1 MTINL
6 ADLTPQEEVAA
17 IYLGYYDRAADPFGF
32 SFWTQDAYQ
41 NILATVQSEPEFSGL
56 TQVEQEEEV
65 LARIAQDFSTQPE
78 SRAEYPFFTT
88 PSQATATGFLSAVYN
103 NLFNRGPD
111 QEGISFWTPL
121 LLDAINNPATAA
133 FSVGEVILEIIKGAQ
148 EPDRSIVL
156 NKIEVAQ
163 DWTANAAANGVG
175 TSATN
180 FVVQDKETGQFDIID
195 QDAYDF
201 ARDVLEGVD
210 ETQDSVDDAK
220 DDTQDFFDA
229 PPPETTIEVGSDDL
243 SPGDILEANTVILN
257 LDEVPPS
264 SMTVNADLVIIKA
277 QNETGPNPLVVDTS
291 NWTVD
296 EITVE
301 DSEVDVVVD
310 DIQGTDLNVED
321 DSDNPDGT
329 TTFDFDSDA
338 LVGPT
343 EITLGINEV
352 FGSVVITND
361 GPNFDEGLETVNLSI
376 DDPEGIESEMDSLQV
391 EGIQTLNIGGGNEGG
406 AFTITG
412 PLDAGLMTLDG
423 SDADADLNLNLS
435 DSTEAV
441 TAIGGSGDDTFDMGN
456 TLGGSSAQD
465 TVMGG
470 EGEDVLMAT
479 FTDTGNRKPVST
491 EFEKFVL
498 DFQDNA
504 QLDLEDVDDLETIE
518 VANVADGTGVEIQDA
533 DSTVT
538 DLLITGETGGD
549 GGSNDWEF
557 GYEDIVDDETDQDD
571 LTVTWQNNTDETQFI
586 SEFFVDRAESVTFL
600 FDGQQEM
607 EIDDDFDLG
616 FDTNDGDD
624 EEVTEH
630 LVIRNINDGDG
641 VIDTDGGMQESDRLE
656 TLTIETTDAGDLDL
670 DGGEDFIDDAA
681 QLEEI
686 SITASVNGS
695 IDVGNIG
702 DDEEAVELRNINIMS
717 HGADINVGRIEGDD
731 EANNDGASVEEVNI
745 HADDGADIFID
756 EIEVED
762 IRTMTVEIEDDADVT
777 LGQPDDDGLDLD
789 EQGGTLTVS
798 GDGTFGDLHF
808 EDEAFEMMDFTGLT
822 EDSVS
827 IDFIDATVGSTVEG
841 TEGADVVEAGDG
853 DDILNGNGGADVL
866 IGNGGDDIINGDDGD
881 DVLIGGAG
889 NDTMDGGDGDD
900 LLIGGE
906 NDPSAPFG
914 DIMTG
919 GAGNDIFA
927 FDLTNG
933 SDGDTGKSTNNAT
946 DDEPGQD
953 VITDFTPGGDT
964 IQIAD
969 GFGATPFFQIVVYN
983 DDGFGAFGGDGEL
996 INFGDPLAPFDPVKV
1011 VVRTGDYDLDD
1022 GTFNFNGDGE
1032 DLQVLFEGDDGVFDL
1047 VELGS
1052 SQNAFNAAEHEI
1064 GLLGAADKLGSL
1076 ALSDFDF
1083 V

>member
-17 IYLGYYDRAADPFGF
+17 IYIGYYDRAADPFGY
-32 SFWTQDAYQ
+32 SFWTQSAYQ
-41 NILATVQSEPEFSGL
+41 GILANVQSEAEFSGL

-88 PSQATATGFLSAVYN
+88 PSQATSTGFLSSVYM
-103 NLFNRGPD
+103 NLFERGPD
-111 QEGISFWTPL
+111 QEGIDFWTPL
-121 LLDAINNPATAA
+121 LLDAVNNPSTAA
-133 FSVGEVILEIIKGAQ
+133 FSVGEIILEIIKGAQ
-148 EPDRSIVL
+148 EPDRSVVL

-163 DWTANAAANGVG
+163 DWTANAATNGVG
-175 TSATN
+175 TTATN
-180 FVVQDKETGQFDIID
+180 FVVQDKTTGQFDIID
-195 QDAYDF
+195 QEAYDS
-201 ARDVLEGVD
+201 AMGVLDGVD
-210 ETQDSVDDAK
+210 DTQNSVDDAK
-220 DDTQDFFDA
+220 DETQDFFDGLNE
-229 PPPETTIEVGSDDL
+229 PVETTLELGSDDL
-243 SPGDILEANTVILN
+243 APGGVYEADVVILN

-264 SMTVNADLVIIKA
+264 SMTVNAGLVIIKA
-277 QNETGPNPLVVDTS
+277 QNETGPNPLTVDVS
-291 NWTVD
+291 NWNVD

-301 DSEVDVVVD
+301 DSEVDVIVD

-329 TTFDFDSDA
+329 TTFDFDKQAVEGD
-338 LVGPT
+338 T
-343 EITLGINEV
+343 EIGLGINEV
-352 FGSVVITND
+352 FGSVVIQSD
-361 GPNFDEGLETVNLSI
+361 DLGAGEAIETVNLSI
-376 DDPEGIESEMDSLQV
+376 NDPEGIESEMDSLQV
-391 EGIQTLNIGGGNEGG
+391 QGIETLNIDGGNEGA
-406 AFTITG
+406 AFTIKG
-412 PLDAGLMTLDG
+412 PLDAGLMVLDG
-423 SDADADLNLNLS
+423 SGADADLNLNLS

-441 TAIGGSGDDTFDMGN
+441 MAAGGSGDDTFDMGN
-456 TLGGSSAQD
+456 TLGGGSAQD

-518 VANVADGTGVEIQDA
+518 VANVANGVGVEIQDA

-538 DLLITGETGGD
+538 DLLITGETGGA

-557 GYEDIVDDETDQDD
+557 GYDDVVDDQTDQDD
-571 LTVTWQNNTDETQFI
+571 LTVTWQNNTSETQFI

-607 EIDDDFDLG
+607 VIDDDFDLG

-630 LVIRNINDGDG
+630 LVIRNLNDGDG
-641 VIDTDGGMQESDRLE
+641 FINTAGGMQETDRLE

-670 DGGEDFIDDAA
+670 DGGGDFIDDAA

-695 IDVGNIG
+695 IQVGNIG

-717 HGADINVGRIEGDD
+717 AGADIDVGRIEGDD

-745 HADDGADIFID
+745 FADDGADIYID

-762 IRTMTVEIEDDADVT
+762 IRTMTVVIEDDADVT
-777 LGQPDDDGLDLD
+777 LGQTNDDGLDLD

-808 EDEAFEMMDFTGLT
+808 EDEAFETMDFTGLT
-822 EDSVS
+822 ENSVTLN
-827 IDFIDATVGSTVEG
+827 FEDATVGSTVEG
-841 TEGADVVEAGDG
+841 TEQDDDIEAGEG
-853 DDILNGNGGADVL
+853 DDVLNGNGGDDY
-866 IGNGGDDIINGDDGD
+866 IFGDEGNDIIN
-881 DVLIGGAG
+881 GGAG
-889 NDTMDGGDGDD
+889 NDELIGWSGNDTIDGGAGNDYIDG
-900 LLIGGE
+900 GW

-914 DIMTG
+914 DILTG
-919 GAGNDIFA
+919 GAGNDTFF
-927 FDLTNG
+927 FDLDSG
-933 SDGDTGKSTNNAT
+933 PDDTGKSTNNAN
-946 DDEPGQD
+946 DGEPGQD
-953 VITDFTPGGDT
+953 VITDFTPGADT
-964 IQIAD
+964 IVIEGNGNQAFNIAVFNGD
-969 GFGATPFFQIVVYN
+969 GFGTLGDAEFFG
-983 DDGFGAFGGDGEL
+983 DGFA
-996 INFGDPLAPFDPVKV
+996 VTKV
-1011 VVRTGDYDLDD
+1011 VIRVGDYNED
-1022 GTFNFNGDGE
+1022 GTFNFNSNGE
-1032 DLQVLFEGDDGVFDL
+1032 DLQVLFDDDGGPFGD
-1047 VELGS
+1047 GY
-1052 SQNAFNAAEHEI
+1052 FNAAELLSGAQAFNVAEYEI
-1064 GLLGAADKLGSL
+1064 GLTGAANKLGSL
-1076 ALSDFDF
+1076 DASDFIF
-1083 V
+1083 N